1 MLKRVM
7 EAIEALVSARADE
20 RLGSSDEI
28 SPLQVYLGYH
38 TEDLELVAR
47 AVCATAS
54 LEADHYIDG
63 FGVKTLYSCVPF
75 ASQDSL
81 DVSRLQFPIPD
92 DGLHAEGI
100 EYASLLDAIE
110 RFAGNGKFV
119 AVEAGAGWGPWL
131 AMAGVV
137 CKGMGVDTIRLVGA
151 EASESRFAL
160 MQDHLDFNGLGS
172 DSGIQVDLFRGA
184 VWSYDG
190 KIYFPDSEVE
200 DMGVAASSRA
210 GPTDYRG
217 RSVVSIETPCS
228 RLDTLLGQGS
238 EVDFLHMDVQGA
250 EMELM
255 SSHKSWL
262 DAFVKSMFIA
272 THSRP
277 LEGELLDLLSAS
289 NWRLLREKP
298 CRFELGGSMPS
309 WVGATTADG
318 SQYWVNGKFT

>member
-20 RLGSSDEI
+20 RQGSSDEI

-137 CKGMGVDTIRLVGA
+137 CKGMGPKPQR
-151 EASESRFAL
+151 
-160 MQDHLDFNGLGS
+160 
-172 DSGIQVDLFRGA
+172 A
-184 VWSYDG
+184 VS
-190 KIYFPDSEVE
+190 
-200 DMGVAASSRA
+200 
-210 GPTDYRG
+210 
-217 RSVVSIETPCS
+217 
-228 RLDTLLGQGS
+228 L
-238 EVDFLHMDVQGA
+238 
-250 EMELM
+250 
-255 SSHKSWL
+255 
-262 DAFVKSMFIA
+262 
-272 THSRP
+272 
-277 LEGELLDLLSAS
+277 
-289 NWRLLREKP
+289 
-298 CRFELGGSMPS
+298 
-309 WVGATTADG
+309 
-318 SQYWVNGKFT
+318 